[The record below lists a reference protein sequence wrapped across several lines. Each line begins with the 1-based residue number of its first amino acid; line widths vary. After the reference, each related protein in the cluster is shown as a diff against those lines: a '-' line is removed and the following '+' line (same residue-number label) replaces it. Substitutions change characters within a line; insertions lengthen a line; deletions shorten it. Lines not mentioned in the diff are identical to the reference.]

1 MHNQSIDKT
10 VPPIEPLND
19 TWGGKKS
26 AGSWSIDPPF
36 DFTNLSIQLVNA
48 WYIDSTIGTIDAFDE
63 LARVWKVAFGPSSE
77 SDIKGVVLEWQ
88 PGNSYE
94 EYIEHVLKAIRE
106 YPAAIEELVMRVD
119 LLVFVRTEESPH
131 QPIPAW
137 VRYLGEFV
145 IRGGPEY
152 GEPYLYF
159 SVHHTLFY
167 PFSYPLGANNS
178 ELYSLNQPL
187 LENALRRWE
196 ERFGSISEVEGLKGI
211 YEYGFL
217 PEEKWNTKS
226 TS

>member
-26 AGSWSIDPPF
+26 AGKWFIVPPF

-48 WYIDSTIGTIDAFDE
+48 WYIDSTIGTINAFDE
-63 LARVWKVAFGPSSE
+63 LARVAEVFFSPSSE

-94 EYIEHVLKAIRE
+94 EYIEHVLKAIGE
-106 YPAAIEELVMRVD
+106 YPAAIEELVMQVD

-131 QPIPAW
+131 QPIRAW
-137 VRYLGEFV
+137 VRYLGELL

-152 GEPYLYF
+152 GEPYICF

-196 ERFGSISEVEGLKGI
+196 ERFGSISEVEGLQGI
-211 YEYGFL
+211 YEYGFK
-217 PEEKWNTKS
+217 PEEEWAAKS
-226 TS
+226 TN